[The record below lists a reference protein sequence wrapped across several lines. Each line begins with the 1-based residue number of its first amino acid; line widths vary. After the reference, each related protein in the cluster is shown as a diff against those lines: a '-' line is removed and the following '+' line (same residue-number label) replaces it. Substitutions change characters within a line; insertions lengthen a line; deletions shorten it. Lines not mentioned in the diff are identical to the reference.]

1 MENLNFKWNDQ
12 VILRSFSKDG
22 YTGFLMADGRLETY
36 MEDDLVWTSYSIGE
50 ASVETEFVDTVNL
63 MSGQLYA

>member
-12 VILRSFSKDG
+12 VILRSLAKDG